1 MTSPSLHAVRLILL
15 ALATLSLNAVEAST
29 LHWDQQEITVLR
41 TELAGHTPSE
51 RVRRAIDRIEELS
64 GRDRRMV
71 VSARD
76 IPDGTMVLIDDQGVV
91 VLTDGDADRLIGETR
106 AEAAAMACKR
116 LQAALIEQQRLWSD
130 QGLFKAVIVAVIAA
144 VTWLILCWMILWL
157 RKRLLRSLAPLTVPQ
172 VPASGSMAI
181 RWVRND
187 LLRTISAWT
196 INLLTVGGL
205 LTVTSVCST
214 IGLSSLPS
222 THRWAIDL
230 IQTVSSMLWDLFLAV
245 CGSLPGL
252 LMAATIFFMAG
263 AAHMVLARFFRSV
276 RAGRLQLGWIDVH
289 TVRPTSLLT
298 TVVLWGA
305 AIVMAYPYLPGSSSE
320 AFKGISVLLGL
331 MISLG
336 ASSQVGQLASGF
348 ILIYMRSLRPGDY
361 VRVGSAEGTV
371 KDIGLFTMTMTTPFD
386 EVVTLPN
393 VVVLGSQ
400 VTNYSRPVGASA
412 AQLQA
417 TVTIGYD
424 TSWRKIHEMLLAA
437 AEGIPGVLTTPPPV
451 VLQRALSDFY
461 VEYTLC
467 VRVTDPAARIRLLSL
482 LHAAILDRFNAAG
495 VQIMSP
501 HYLGDPAKPKLA
513 GT

>member
-1 MTSPSLHAVRLILL
+1 MPARLLLLVLIAAAVP
-15 ALATLSLNAVEAST
+15 AVESAT
-29 LHWDQQEITVLR
+29 ITWDRHAIAVLR
-41 TELAGHTPSE
+41 VPLAEHSPAERARRAVDRLEELAQGDGPL
-51 RVRRAIDRIEELS
+51 RVT
-64 GRDRRMV
+64 
-71 VSARD
+71 ARD
-76 IPDGTMVLIDDQGVV
+76 VPDGSLLEIDGQGVL

-106 AEAAAMACKR
+106 TAVVANASGLLQQALAER
-116 LQAALIEQQRLWSD
+116 QQSRSG
-130 QGLFKAVIVAVIAA
+130 QGLFDTLIVAIAA
-144 VTWLILCWMILWL
+144 GVAWLVACWLVLRTRRILV
-157 RKRLLRSLAPLTVPQ
+157 RRLAPAEEPQ
-172 VPASGSMAI
+172 AATGSVAM
-181 RWVRND
+181 RVVRKH
-187 LLRTISAWT
+187 LLRTMSVWGV
-196 INLLTVGGL
+196 NLLALGAL

-214 IGLSSLPS
+214 IGLSSLPA
-222 THRWAIDL
+222 THRWAVEL
-230 IQTVSSMLWDLFLAV
+230 LQSLRQMLWDLFLAV
-245 CGSLPGL
+245 CASLPGL
-252 LMAATIFFMAG
+252 LMAVAIFFAAG
-263 AAHMVLARFFRSV
+263 AAHMLLSRFFRSV
-276 RAGRLQLGWIDVH
+276 RAGRLQLPWIDVH

-305 AIVMAYPYLPGSSSE
+305 ALVMAYPYLPGSSSD

-371 KDIGLFTMTMTTPFD
+371 KDIGLFTLTMTTPFN

-400 VTNYSRPVGASA
+400 VTNYSRPAGAAS

-424 TSWRKIHEMLLAA
+424 TAWRRVHELLSASC
-437 AEGIPGVLTTPPPV
+437 EGIPGLLMAPPPV

-467 VRVTDPAARIRLLSL
+467 VHVADPTARVQILSR

-513 GT
+513 GA